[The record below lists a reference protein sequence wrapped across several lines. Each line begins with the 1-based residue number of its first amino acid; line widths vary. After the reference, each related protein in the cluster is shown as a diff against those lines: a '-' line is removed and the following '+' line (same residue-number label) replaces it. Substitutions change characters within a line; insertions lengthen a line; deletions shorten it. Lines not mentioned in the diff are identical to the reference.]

1 MRGKIYKVNSSITEQ
16 NWVIKYQ
23 DIEDDWRY
31 KILPLHPDDVNENIV
46 DNSYI
51 EFEIIETYAKLKN

>member
-1 MRGKIYKVNSSITEQ
+1 MRGKIYKVNSSTTEQ

-31 KILPLHPDDVNENIV
+31 KILPLHPDDMHESII

>member
-1 MRGKIYKVNSSITEQ
+1 MRGKIYKVNSSTTEQ

>member
-1 MRGKIYKVNSSITEQ
+1 MRGKIYKVNSSTTEQ

-51 EFEIIETYAKLKN
+51 EFEIVETYAKLKN

>member
-1 MRGKIYKVNSSITEQ
+1 MRGKIYKVNSSTTEQ
-16 NWVIKYQ
+16 NWVVKYQ

>member
-1 MRGKIYKVNSSITEQ
+1 MRGKIYKVKSSTTEQ
-16 NWVIKYQ
+16 NWVVKYQ

-31 KILPLHPDDVNENIV
+31 KILPLHPDDMSESIV

-51 EFEIIETYAKLKN
+51 EFEIVETYAKLKN